1 MRFPLLSARVRLILL
16 VVVSEAIF
24 IGGLYYVDTLRAARI
39 STVFRQTN
47 DSFNMSLDRTFRL
60 RGEVLDREIEALSA
74 AAARPSWRSASEL
87 APFARSFDF
96 YAFLDDAFNTF
107 PGSVWEARSRLPAQ
121 LLEGREFARGLG
133 AGGSHYFIRD
143 GQNLLEVR
151 ARQVSG
157 VHARYV
163 VTGKYLD
170 KADLEMLANV
180 RGGFRVELLPPSA
193 EIPKPD
199 PVKMLFRAAMP
210 LPGLNGEPVGYLFSE
225 RQAANLI
232 ELDRDQNMDFAALIA
247 FSLILITAS
256 GFLIRKWVTRPLLAL
271 QRCLER
277 RLPQE
282 LAAVRRGS
290 PEFVSIA
297 DSLEDYFRQREALEL
312 EHRAHMELAASL
324 KKSEDKF
331 NVLVSVLEDSVF
343 TVDKA
348 GVCTSFF
355 GAPLPG
361 DIKQGTAVG
370 MTTAALFGSAYSA
383 QVGVV
388 ESALAGNPAETRWT
402 ASGYGEGSR
411 VFRLKALPLRG
422 PGGEVSGAVCVSQ
435 DVSDIA
441 RAERKMRDAEL
452 DAKDFSVKLIAV
464 REEEKKKLSYV
475 MHDEVGSYEVAMSAA
490 LSMADTELRNGDA
503 ALAADA
509 LTRAKTYLKELI
521 SLTKNVSA
529 DLRPHGIEIAGL
541 CGTLKELARKT
552 QEKWRMEVRMNCD
565 FQGEDVLSESAKLMF
580 FRVTQEALT
589 NAVKHASA
597 KNVTIKFDLE
607 DDYVVLSV
615 EDDGRGFSISP
626 EDTGRGTPH
635 LGLRSMREYALSVGA
650 KLEIETGTGMGTIIK
665 VRLPLPPAVEEEE
678 QA

>member
-1 MRFPLLSARVRLILL
+1 LRFPSFSARARLILL
-16 VVVSEAIF
+16 VVVTETIF
-24 IGGLYYVDTLRAARI
+24 ISGLYYVDTLRAARI
-39 STVFRQTN
+39 ATVFTQSN
-47 DSFNMSLDRTFRL
+47 DSFNMSLSRTFRL
-60 RGEVLDREIEALSA
+60 RGEMLDREIDALSA
-74 AAARPSWRSASEL
+74 AAAKQSWRSAAEL
-87 APFARSFDF
+87 APFGRSFDF
-96 YAFLDDAFNTF
+96 FAFLDDAFNTF
-107 PGSVWEARSRLPAQ
+107 PASVFEAHSRVPAN
-121 LLEGREFARGLG
+121 LLEDREFVRGL
-133 AGGSHYFIRD
+133 ASGGSHYFVRD
-143 GQNLLEVR
+143 GQNVLEIRTR
-151 ARQVSG
+151 AVPGAR
-157 VHARYV
+157 ARYV
-163 VTGKYLD
+163 ITGKYVD
-170 KADLEMLANV
+170 REELELLANA

-193 EIPKPD
+193 ELPQPD
-199 PVKMLFRAAMP
+199 RIKMFFRAVLP
-210 LPGLNGEPVGYLFSE
+210 LPGIDGAPVGYLFSE

-232 ELDRDQNMDFAALIA
+232 ELDRDQNMDFAALIV
-247 FSLILITAS
+247 FSLLLIIVS
-256 GFLIRKWVTRPLLAL
+256 GYFIRRWVTWPLLAL

-297 DSLEDYFRQREALEL
+297 DSLEDYFLQREALEV
-312 EHRAHMELAASL
+312 ERRAHMELAASL

-355 GAPLPG
+355 GAPLSAEV
-361 DIKQGTAVG
+361 KTGTAVG
-370 MTTAALFGSAYSA
+370 MNTAALFGSAYSA

-388 ESALAGNPAETRWT
+388 EAALAGNPDETRWT

-411 VFRLKALPLRG
+411 VLRLKALPLRG
-422 PGGEVSGAVCVSQ
+422 PGGEVYGAVCVSQ

-441 RAERKMRDAEL
+441 RAERKMLDAEL

-490 LSMADTELRNGDA
+490 LSMADTELRNGHVE
-503 ALAADA
+503 LAGEA

-552 QEKWRMEVRMNCD
+552 QEKWRIEVNMNCD
-565 FQGEDVLSESAKLMF
+565 FQGEDVLSEAAKLMF

-589 NAVKHASA
+589 NAVKHSSA

-607 DDYVVLSV
+607 DDYIVLSV

-650 KLEIETGTGMGTIIK
+650 KLEIETGAGMGTIIK
-665 VRLPLPPAVEEEE
+665 IRLPLPPADEEEE
-678 QA
+678 P